1 MKEKFLFHKRY
12 SQIHDLLKLA
22 DPALATEYLITVI
35 EYKLGDT
42 ITTKNEKLKELVK
55 EMIEEEREEDLT
67 L

>member
-1 MKEKFLFHKRY
+1 MKEKFLFHKSY
-12 SQIHDLLKLA
+12 SQISELLKLA
-22 DPALATEYLITVI
+22 DPTLATEYLITVI

-42 ITTKNEKLKELVK
+42 ITTKNEKLKELIK